1 MVATICLKQMLNFLT
16 LTDYKMQT
24 KRSFLSLFLF
34 VIISLISTQ
43 EIFCQEI
50 GGAELT
56 PIQKKHAIG
65 VQFNPYLHSSFFR
78 DVISLNAKVDYW
90 AVGLRYLNKQSY
102 APNLSFG
109 WDAKMNWGT
118 NSAGKVRIW
127 RTGPLVRY
135 DFLHRKRMTIFG
147 EAVVNLNYLAYK
159 RNPNDDKIKDFKAG
173 AFLSTGLNFRSK
185 NEKFSFDISYMLA
198 TYHLVYYKKHAPS
211 FKIYYHF

>member
-1 MVATICLKQMLNFLT
+1 
-16 LTDYKMQT
+16 MQN
-24 KRSFLSLFLF
+24 KRRFFPLFLF
-34 VIISLISTQ
+34 AIISLISTQ
-43 EIFCQEI
+43 ELFCQEI
-50 GGAELT
+50 GGTELT

-185 NEKFSFDISYMLA
+185 KRKIQLRHFIYVSNLPFSI
-198 TYHLVYYKKHAPS
+198 
-211 FKIYYHF
+211 